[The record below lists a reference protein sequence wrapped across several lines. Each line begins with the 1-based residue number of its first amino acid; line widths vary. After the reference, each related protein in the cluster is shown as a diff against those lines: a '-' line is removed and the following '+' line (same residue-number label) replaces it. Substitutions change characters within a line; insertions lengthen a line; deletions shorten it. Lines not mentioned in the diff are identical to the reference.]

1 MSEHIKEKEVLQED
15 HKKSVEVLESPE
27 VLQDRLNSSME
38 YVKENKNKLSYIVG
52 AIALIVGGFF
62 FFRYYQS
69 TQNAD
74 AQKAMFQAVYY
85 FEADSL
91 NKALNGD
98 GKNPGLKEIADDF
111 SGTQAGNL
119 AHFYVGATYLKQG
132 KFDEAI
138 TYLSGFSSSDLVV
151 QGRAYC
157 LIGDA
162 NMEKNNLD
170 EALSYYEKAANYNP
184 NKEFTPRY
192 LMKVAV
198 AADLKKDNSKA
209 IAAYDKIINEYP
221 LAQEINDAKKY
232 KALLEGVK

>member
-1 MSEHIKEKEVLQED
+1 MNENTEHKEVQHEE
-15 HKKSVEVLESPE
+15 HKSVEVLESPE
-27 VLQDRLNSSME
+27 MLQDKLNSSVE
-38 YVKENKNKLSYIVG
+38 FVKENKNTVSYVLA
-52 AIALIVGGFF
+52 AIAIIVGGFF
-62 FFRYYQS
+62 FYRYYQS

-74 AQKAMFQAVYY
+74 AQKAMFQSVYY

-98 GKNPGLKEIADDF
+98 GKNPGLKEIADDY

-170 EALSYYEKAANYNP
+170 EALSYYEKAANYHP

-192 LMKVAV
+192 LIKVAL
-198 AADLKKDNSKA
+198 AAELKKDNSKA

-221 LAQEINDAKKY
+221 LSQEINDAKKY